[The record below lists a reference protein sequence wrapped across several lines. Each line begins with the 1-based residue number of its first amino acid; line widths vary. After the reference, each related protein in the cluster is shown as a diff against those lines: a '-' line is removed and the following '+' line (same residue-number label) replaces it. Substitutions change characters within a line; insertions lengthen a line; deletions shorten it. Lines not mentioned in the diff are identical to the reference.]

1 MLLHVSWRW
10 PFKVVSS
17 SKVNKSSTLFQEPF
31 EQMSDIFKEKL
42 SSSDVAQLNRI
53 LRKIDMDLF
62 LPRLLEMVLL
72 NVKHVKENIVSMRW
86 DWILLGYR

>member
-1 MLLHVSWRW
+1 
-10 PFKVVSS
+10 
-17 SKVNKSSTLFQEPF
+17 
-31 EQMSDIFKEKL
+31 MSDVFKEKL

-72 NVKHVKENIVSMRW
+72 NVKHAKENIVSMR
-86 DWILLGYR
+86 